1 MKKRVNALGL
11 LALILMTGLVL
22 VFLSPAL
29 FLRLLSWL
37 GILMLILSSLVMVV
51 TFRKAKAVKPQGLV
65 LSMGISLGTAVLYTW
80 IASASPGGGVLCL
93 GLIFGALA
101 GIGWGL
107 TNSFSLEGRAVRSQG
122 NAWYLLVWALT
133 LAVPQS
139 LAVLTGRPPAVGMV
153 LLFGG
158 TGLVLG
164 QSGFSLWRY
173 LQLKSQLTYPAGG
186 SQ

>member
-1 MKKRVNALGL
+1 MKKRLIALGL
-11 LALILMTGLVL
+11 LALIVLMGLVL
-22 VFLSPAL
+22 VFLSPGL
-29 FLRLLSWL
+29 FLRLLSLL
-37 GILMLILSSLVMVV
+37 GILLLILSSLVMVV
-51 TFRKAKAVKPQGLV
+51 TFRKAKTVKPQGLM
-65 LSMGISLGTAVLYTW
+65 LSMGISLGTAVLYSW
-80 IASASPGGGVLCL
+80 ITSASPGGGVLCL

-107 TNSFSLEGRAVRSQG
+107 TNSFFMEGKSVRSQG

-133 LAVPQS
+133 LAAPQS

-173 LQLKSQLTYPAGG
+173 LQLKSQLSQPAGG
-186 SQ
+186 S